1 MEIPAEQYTNLKNFN
16 QTNIETEY
24 EKIKGQRT
32 DSFIMRYYKSKFN
45 KIRNLTT
52 NFINKM
58 SRDEIRN
65 NMMGEHID
73 LLHELDDCFENLENQ
88 LNKIKYK
95 INNSLNVNQNISKDK
110 IEKFETNDLQ
120 NKVIKDL
127 MPLAFYY
134 FNLLNTNN
142 SISDNTNTDNTN
154 TNNANA
160 DNTNSDNNEKESS
173 NENNDLNEVLSNINN
188 KYPITEL
195 MKEFE
200 KNNFFS
206 SFNNNFFNNS
216 EINENIK
223 EEPKSVFDIDGVD

>member
-1 MEIPAEQYTNLKNFN
+1 MEIPADQYTNIENCSR
-16 QTNIETEY
+16 TNIETEY
-24 EKIKGQRT
+24 DKIKGQRT

-142 SISDNTNTDNTN
+142 NTDNTDNTDNTN

-216 EINENIK
+216 EINGNLNQESN
-223 EEPKSVFDIDGVD
+223 SVFDIDGVD

>member
-1 MEIPAEQYTNLKNFN
+1 MEIPAEQYTNLENFN

-142 SISDNTNTDNTN
+142 TNPDNTNADNTNTDNSEEEN
-154 TNNANA
+154 
-160 DNTNSDNNEKESS
+160 S
-173 NENNDLNEVLSNINN
+173 NENNNELNEALSNINN

-216 EINENIK
+216 EINENMK

>member
-1 MEIPAEQYTNLKNFN
+1 MEIPADQYTNIENCS

-24 EKIKGQRT
+24 EKIRGQRT

-95 INNSLNVNQNISKDK
+95 INNSLNVNQNIAKDK
-110 IEKFETNDLQ
+110 IENFETNDLQ

-142 SISDNTNTDNTN
+142 NTDNTN
-154 TNNANA
+154 T
-160 DNTNSDNNEKESS
+160 DNNEKESS
-173 NENNDLNEVLSNINN
+173 NENDDLNKVLSNINN

-206 SFNNNFFNNS
+206 SFNNNFFSNS
-216 EINENIK
+216 EINGNLNQESN
-223 EEPKSVFDIDGVD
+223 SVFDIDGVD

>member
-1 MEIPAEQYTNLKNFN
+1 MEISTDRFTNNENCSSIK
-16 QTNIETEY
+16 IETEY

-73 LLHELDDCFENLENQ
+73 LLHDLDDCFDNLENQ

-95 INNSLNVNQNISKDK
+95 INNSLNVNQNISEDK
-110 IEKFETNDLQ
+110 IANFETNDLQ

-134 FNLLNTNN
+134 FNLLDTNN
-142 SISDNTNTDNTN
+142 QNTS
-154 TNNANA
+154 NNEENE
-160 DNTNSDNNEKESS
+160 NRENSENSDEK
-173 NENNDLNEVLSNINN
+173 NDLNEVLSNINN
-188 KYPITEL
+188 KYPITDL

-206 SFNNNFFNNS
+206 SFNNNFFKNS
-216 EINENIK
+216 EINENIN
-223 EEPKSVFDIDGVD
+223 EESNSVYDIDGLD